1 MKKLLHIAVLLV
13 VGLAVGCSEVYDD
26 SELRAE
32 IDSLKEKLAQ
42 VETLLNAYADNLS
55 VTSVE
60 EDAEGFVVTFSDGST
75 ITIKHGEDGRDG
87 KDGKDGKD
95 GTDGV
100 DGSDGENGADGK
112 DGKDGETLIES
123 IEIGE
128 SDVTFIL
135 TSGKTVIIPLEGYYD
150 SSEAPINFLD
160 NTTKVLCV
168 LAWDSD
174 GDQQLSYKEAAS
186 VTDLGGV
193 FTQSDIM
200 AFRELRFFTSL
211 TQIQDYAFY
220 GCERLIAI
228 TLPET
233 IKTIGA
239 EAFRN
244 CLSLQELVVPD
255 GVKSLGERVL
265 QNCVALSRVVV
276 PASVEEVPYY
286 AFYDCDSLAEVTIEE
301 GVEVIGE
308 RAFQSCDVLKE
319 VVLPASVRAIERNA
333 FYNCVALESISL
345 PAELA
350 IINKETFYNCENLK
364 RVTIPEE
371 AVIIDN
377 YAFRNCRSLT
387 QVVMND
393 KVEEIGDYAFN
404 SCSSLV
410 EITIPKSVTSIGGWS
425 FKDCTSL
432 MAVYCEP
439 VEPPFLG
446 PDAFDYNG
454 SERKIYVPAESVE
467 SYLSANVWSDYSLSI
482 EAAETM

>member
-60 EDAEGFVVTFSDGST
+60 EDAEGYVVTFSDGST
-75 ITIKHGEDGRDG
+75 ITIKHGEDGR
-87 KDGKDGKD
+87 DGKDGKD

-174 GDQQLSYKEAAS
+174 GDQQLSYKEAAA

-211 TQIQDYAFY
+211 TQIPDYAF
-220 GCERLIAI
+220 
-228 TLPET
+228 
-233 IKTIGA
+233 
-239 EAFRN
+239 
-244 CLSLQELVVPD
+244 
-255 GVKSLGERVL
+255 
-265 QNCVALSRVVV
+265 
-276 PASVEEVPYY
+276 
-286 AFYDCDSLAEVTIEE
+286 
-301 GVEVIGE
+301 
-308 RAFQSCDVLKE
+308 
-319 VVLPASVRAIERNA
+319 
-333 FYNCVALESISL
+333 
-345 PAELA
+345 
-350 IINKETFYNCENLK
+350 
-364 RVTIPEE
+364 
-371 AVIIDN
+371 
-377 YAFRNCRSLT
+377 
-387 QVVMND
+387 
-393 KVEEIGDYAFN
+393 
-404 SCSSLV
+404 
-410 EITIPKSVTSIGGWS
+410 
-425 FKDCTSL
+425 
-432 MAVYCEP
+432 
-439 VEPPFLG
+439 
-446 PDAFDYNG
+446 
-454 SERKIYVPAESVE
+454 
-467 SYLSANVWSDYSLSI
+467 
-482 EAAETM
+482 